1 MLMLILFKKKNPFLE
16 TASHM
21 QILVGNAAVST
32 SETFI
37 YNHLKIRQ
45 SRYRRQKSR
54 YCLKFFSELH
64 PKNGFN
70 QIYQTI
76 SDIGLYRSR

>member
-1 MLMLILFKKKNPFLE
+1 
-16 TASHM
+16 M

-76 SDIGLYRSR
+76 GNVPSQLTIDKIECLVGLAQLGT